1 MSDHKVLD
9 ARLAALFSGID
20 TRPDFD
26 TRLFERLQMEAT
38 QDAQEHVRQARQLE
52 QLRHEAAKHELL
64 SWRHWTQAVSRV
76 VTLERLG
83 VGVLAVG
90 VITSVWSADQIRQF
104 APVLVTVVGAL
115 LALAPVIPR
124 GVLKRP

>member
-9 ARLAALFSGID
+9 ARLAALFGGID
-20 TRPDFD
+20 TRPDFY
-26 TRLFERLQMEAT
+26 TRLFERLQMETA
-38 QDAQEHVRQARQLE
+38 QDAQEHARQARQLE

-64 SWRHWTQAVSRV
+64 SRRRWKQAVSRV

-83 VGVLAVG
+83 VGVLAVS

-104 APVLVTVVGAL
+104 APIVVTAVGVL
-115 LALAPVIPR
+115 LALAPVIR
-124 GVLKRP
+124 FKLLRHE